1 MALLATNKMDM
12 RVEPITDSERAI
24 ARVIAHRYG
33 DGGVYI
39 PLQFVGM
46 NRATRL
52 GRLKSKNGAQ
62 WRSSLQSQT
71 GSSVK
76 TGLLRVKGGAC
87 WQESIFSYL
96 RG

>member
-39 PLQFVGM
+39 PRQERRPVALELAIADGFVSQDGFI
-46 NRATRL
+46 TRK
-52 GRLKSKNGAQ
+52 GR
-62 WRSSLQSQT
+62 R
-71 GSSVK
+71 
-76 TGLLRVKGGAC
+76 LLAR
-87 WQESIFSYL
+87 IDI
-96 RG
+96 